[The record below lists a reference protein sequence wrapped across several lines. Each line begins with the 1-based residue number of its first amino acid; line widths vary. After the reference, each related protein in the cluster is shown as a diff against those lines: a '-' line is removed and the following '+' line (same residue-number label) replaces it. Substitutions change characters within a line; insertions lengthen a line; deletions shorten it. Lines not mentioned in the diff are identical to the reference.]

1 MASDIVLPLISPTH
15 MVWILYFS
23 IYSSTLAVIV
33 SSEITVVLALDLFA
47 LDFVSSDLA
56 MNLKLSNSG

>member
-1 MASDIVLPLISPTH
+1 MASEIVRPRISPTH

-33 SSEITVVLALDLFA
+33 SSDITVVLALDLFA

-56 MNLKLSNSG
+56 INLKLSNSG